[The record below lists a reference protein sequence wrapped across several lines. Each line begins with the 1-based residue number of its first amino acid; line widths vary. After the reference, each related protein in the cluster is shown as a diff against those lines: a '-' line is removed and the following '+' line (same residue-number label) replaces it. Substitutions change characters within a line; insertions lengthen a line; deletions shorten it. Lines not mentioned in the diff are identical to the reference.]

1 MGRRIV
7 RTLAALAVALSASVA
22 VSGAASPALAS
33 PALASPAL
41 ASPASASPVL
51 APADDQLGGVAC
63 PSASHCIAV
72 GANFA
77 TQTPLAET
85 WTTLGWRK
93 IAVKLPAGVAHAE
106 LNAVT
111 CPAVKTGVF
120 CVAAGDYFTTAGAP
134 FALTEIWNGST
145 WTPAKASGTSG
156 TFLNSVSC
164 LSAVSCLAVGG
175 HETISGTGA
184 PIADVWNGK
193 SWKQVAVTAPAH
205 AMLSEFTGV
214 SCATATFC
222 VATGNTASASGS
234 MTALIGRWNGKT
246 WSYLKPAAAPKGVF
260 DVSLTGVSC
269 PAANSCV
276 TAGNGALPK
285 GGTGSFI
292 ETWNGKAWVR
302 AAAITWPKGTRNP
315 WLVGMSC
322 YAARHCFAAGYIDWN
337 PLADGGNTG
346 RAAAAQWN
354 GKSWTSTP
362 VTPPGAGK
370 ATLFDAVTCRSA
382 SFCVAVGLA
391 GPFGQSAG
399 TGLSGFWNGKTWKLV
414 AAK

>member
-7 RTLAALAVALSASVA
+7 RTLAAFGVALAALSASVA
-22 VSGAASPALAS
+22 VSGAASAAPA
-33 PALASPAL
+33 PVPRRPDALLP
-41 ASPASASPVL
+41 
-51 APADDQLGGVAC
+51 PADDQLGGVAC
-63 PSASHCIAV
+63 PSTSECIAV

-77 TQTPLAET
+77 TETPLAET

-111 CPAVKTGVF
+111 CPAVKSGVF
-120 CVAAGDYFTTAGAP
+120 CVAVGDYFTKTGAP
-134 FALTEIWNGST
+134 FALTENWNGTT

-156 TFLNSVSC
+156 TFLSGVSC
-164 LSAVSCLAVGG
+164 LSATSCVAVGG

-184 PIADVWNGK
+184 PIADAWNGK
-193 SWKQVAVTAPAH
+193 SWKQVKVTAPAH
-205 AMLSEFTGV
+205 AMLSDFTGV

-222 VATGNTASASGS
+222 AATGSTANSSGS
-234 MTALIGRWNGKT
+234 MAALIGRWNGTT
-246 WSYLKPAAAPKGVF
+246 WSYLKPAAPPKGVF
-260 DVSLTGVSC
+260 DVTLAGVSC
-269 PAANSCV
+269 PTAKSCV
-276 TAGNGALPK
+276 TAGNGALAK

-292 ETWNGKAWVR
+292 ETWNGKAWAR
-302 AAAITWPKGTRNP
+302 AAAIGWPKGTKNP

-322 YAARHCFAAGYIDWN
+322 YAAGHCFAAGYIDWN
-337 PLADGGNTG
+337 PNANGGNTG

-354 GKSWTSTP
+354 GKAWTSTP

-391 GPFGQSAG
+391 GPFGQQQG

-414 AAK
+414 AAR

>member
-1 MGRRIV
+1 MGRAIV

-33 PALASPAL
+33 PVP
-41 ASPASASPVL
+41 ASPVL

-111 CPAVKTGVF
+111 CPAVKSGAF
-120 CVAAGDYFTTAGAP
+120 CVAAGDYITKAGAF
-134 FALTEIWNGST
+134 FALTEIWNGTT
-145 WTPAKASGTSG
+145 WTAAKASATSG

-164 LSAVSCLAVGG
+164 LSAAKCLAVGG
-175 HETISGTGA
+175 HQTISGTGA

-193 SWKQVAVTAPAH
+193 SWKQVKVPAPAH

-222 VATGNTASASGS
+222 VATGNTASAAGS
-234 MTALIGRWNGKT
+234 MAALIGRWDGKT

-269 PAANSCV
+269 TAANSCV

-292 ETWNGKAWVR
+292 ETWNGKSWMR
-302 AAAITWPKGTRNP
+302 AAAIAWPKGTKNP

-337 PLADGGNTG
+337 PLADGGHTG
-346 RAAAAQWN
+346 RAAAVQWN

>member
-33 PALASPAL
+33 LV
-41 ASPASASPVL
+41 PASSVPASPVL

-93 IAVKLPAGVAHAE
+93 IAVKLPAGVPHAE

-111 CPAVKTGVF
+111 CPAVKSGVF
-120 CVAAGDYFTTAGAP
+120 CVAAGDYITKAGAF
-134 FALTEIWNGST
+134 FALTEIWNGTT

-164 LSAVSCLAVGG
+164 LSAASCLAVGG
-175 HETISGTGA
+175 HQTISGTGA

-193 SWKQVAVTAPAH
+193 SWKQVAVPAPAH

-222 VATGNTASASGS
+222 V
-234 MTALIGRWNGKT
+234 
-246 WSYLKPAAAPKGVF
+246 
-260 DVSLTGVSC
+260 
-269 PAANSCV
+269 
-276 TAGNGALPK
+276 
-285 GGTGSFI
+285 
-292 ETWNGKAWVR
+292 
-302 AAAITWPKGTRNP
+302 
-315 WLVGMSC
+315 
-322 YAARHCFAAGYIDWN
+322 
-337 PLADGGNTG
+337 
-346 RAAAAQWN
+346 
-354 GKSWTSTP
+354 
-362 VTPPGAGK
+362 
-370 ATLFDAVTCRSA
+370 
-382 SFCVAVGLA
+382 
-391 GPFGQSAG
+391 
-399 TGLSGFWNGKTWKLV
+399 
-414 AAK
+414 

>member
-1 MGRRIV
+1 MGRGFV
-7 RTLAALAVALSASVA
+7 RTLAAFGVALAALSASVA
-22 VSGAASPALAS
+22 ASGAASAES
-33 PALASPAL
+33 
-41 ASPASASPVL
+41 ASAGPARAL
-51 APADDQLGGVAC
+51 LPPADDQLGGVAC
-63 PSASHCIAV
+63 PSTSECLAV

-77 TQTPLAET
+77 TETPLAET

-93 IAVKLPAGVAHAE
+93 IPVKLPTGVAHGE

-111 CPAVKTGVF
+111 CPAVKSGVF
-120 CVAAGDYFTTAGAP
+120 CVAVGDYFTTAGAP
-134 FALTEIWNGST
+134 LALAETWNGST

-164 LSAVSCLAVGG
+164 LSATNCLAVGG
-175 HETISGTGA
+175 QRTISGTGA
-184 PIADVWNGK
+184 PIANAWNGK
-193 SWKQVAVTAPAH
+193 SWKPVKVTAPAH

-222 VATGNTASASGS
+222 AATGNTADSSGS
-234 MTALIGRWNGKT
+234 MSALIGRWNGKT

-260 DVSLTGVSC
+260 DVSLSGVSC
-269 PAANSCV
+269 PTAKNCV
-276 TAGNGALPK
+276 TAGNGALAK

-292 ETWNGKAWVR
+292 ETWNGKTWVR
-302 AAAITWPKGTRNP
+302 SAPISWPKGTKNP
-315 WLVGMSC
+315 WLVGVTC
-322 YAARHCFAAGYIDWN
+322 YAAGHCFTAGYIDWN
-337 PLADGGNTG
+337 PDANRGNTG

-354 GKSWTSTP
+354 GKAWTSTP

-370 ATLFDAVTCRSA
+370 ATLFDAVTCRSP

-391 GPFGQSAG
+391 GPYGQSAG
-399 TGLSGFWNGKTWKLV
+399 TGLSGFWNGKTWRLV

>member
-1 MGRRIV
+1 MGRGVV
-7 RTLAALAVALSASVA
+7 RTLAALAVALAGVTASVA
-22 VSGAASPALAS
+22 VSGSASAV
-33 PALASPAL
+33 
-41 ASPASASPVL
+41 PASAGPASAGPARAQL

-63 PSASHCIAV
+63 PSTSNCIAV

-77 TQTPLAET
+77 TETPLAET
-85 WTTLGWRK
+85 WTVLGWRK
-93 IAVKLPAGVAHAE
+93 IGVKLPTGVKHAE

-111 CPAVKTGVF
+111 CPAVKSGVF
-120 CVAAGDYFTTAGAP
+120 CVAVGDYFTTTAGAP
-134 FALTEIWNGST
+134 FALTDIWNGST
-145 WTPAKASGTSG
+145 WTPAKASSVSG
-156 TFLNSVSC
+156 SFLSSVSC
-164 LSAVSCLAVGG
+164 LSATNCLAVGG

-184 PIADVWNGK
+184 PIADAWNGK
-193 SWKQVAVTAPAH
+193 SWTPVKVTAPAH

-222 VATGNTASASGS
+222 AATGSTANSSGS
-234 MTALIGRWNGKT
+234 MAALIGKWNGKA

-260 DVSLTGVSC
+260 DVALAGVSC
-269 PAANSCV
+269 PTAKSCV
-276 TAGNGALPK
+276 TAGNGSLSK

-292 ETWNGKAWVR
+292 ETWNGTAWARSAPIV
-302 AAAITWPKGTRNP
+302 WPKGTKNP

-322 YAARHCFAAGYIDWN
+322 YAAGHCFTAGYIDWN
-337 PLADGGNTG
+337 PDANGGNTG

-354 GKSWTSTP
+354 GKGWTSTP
-362 VTPPGAGK
+362 VTPPGGGK

-391 GPFGQSAG
+391 GPYGQSAG
-399 TGLSGFWNGKTWKLV
+399 TGLSAFWNGKSWRLV

>member
-1 MGRRIV
+1 MGRGIV
-7 RTLAALAVALSASVA
+7 RTLAALAVALAALSASVT
-22 VSGAASPALAS
+22 VSGE
-33 PALASPAL
+33 
-41 ASPASASPVL
+41 ASAAPAGVRL
-51 APADDQLGGVAC
+51 PPADDQLGGVAC
-63 PSASHCIAV
+63 PSASQCIAV

-77 TQTPLAET
+77 TEVPLAET

-93 IAVKLPAGVAHAE
+93 IAVKLPAGVKDAQ

-111 CPAVKTGVF
+111 CPAVMTGVF
-120 CVAAGDYFTTAGAP
+120 CVAVGDYFTSTGAP
-134 FALTEIWNGST
+134 FALVDIWNGTT
-145 WTPAKASGTSG
+145 WSPAKASGTSS

-164 LSAVSCLAVGG
+164 LSAANCLAVGG

-193 SWKQVAVTAPAH
+193 SWKPLTVPAPAH
-205 AMLSEFTGV
+205 SMLSEFTGV

-222 VATGNTASASGS
+222 IATGSTASASGS
-234 MTALIGRWNGKT
+234 MTALIAKWNGKT
-246 WSYLKPAAAPKGVF
+246 WSYLKPAAPPAGMF
-260 DVSLTGVSC
+260 DVSLTGVAC
-269 PAANSCV
+269 PTANSCV

-292 ETWNGKAWVR
+292 EKWNGATWVR
-302 AAAITWPKGTRNP
+302 AAAISWPKGTKNP

-322 YAARHCFAAGYIDWN
+322 YAAGHCFAAGYIDWN
-337 PLADGGNTG
+337 PAVDRGNTG
-346 RAAAAQWN
+346 RAAAVRWN
-354 GKSWTSTP
+354 GKGWMSTP

-370 ATLFDAVTCRSA
+370 ATLFDAITCRSA

-391 GPFGQSAG
+391 GPFGQQAG

>member
-1 MGRRIV
+1 MGRGIV
-7 RTLAALAVALSASVA
+7 RTLAALAVALAALSASVT
-22 VSGAASPALAS
+22 VSGE
-33 PALASPAL
+33 
-41 ASPASASPVL
+41 ASAAPVGAQL
-51 APADDQLGGVAC
+51 PPADDQLGGVAC

-77 TQTPLAET
+77 TEVPLAET

-93 IAVKLPAGVAHAE
+93 IVVKLPAGVNGAE

-111 CPAVKTGVF
+111 CPAVKSGVF
-120 CVAAGDYFTTAGAP
+120 CVAVGDYFNSAGAP
-134 FALTEIWNGST
+134 FALVDIWNGSA
-145 WTPAKASGTSG
+145 WTPAKASGTLG

-164 LSAVSCLAVGG
+164 LSATNCLAVGG
-175 HETISGTGA
+175 RQTISGAGA

-193 SWKQVAVTAPAH
+193 SWKQLKVPAPAH
-205 AMLSEFTGV
+205 AILSEFTGV

-234 MTALIGRWNGKT
+234 MTALIAKWNGT
-246 WSYLKPAAAPKGVF
+246 AWSYLKPAAAPPGVF

-269 PAANSCV
+269 PTANSCV

-285 GGTGSFI
+285 GGTGSFV
-292 ETWNGKAWVR
+292 ETWNGKTWVR
-302 AAAITWPKGTRNP
+302 AAPVSWPKGTKNP

-322 YAARHCFAAGYIDWN
+322 YAAGHCFAAGYIDWN
-337 PLADGGNTG
+337 PNADGRNTG
-346 RAAAAQWN
+346 RAAAVQWN
-354 GKSWTSTP
+354 GKGWTSTP

-391 GPFGQSAG
+391 GPFGQQAG